1 MKKKT
6 VWIDIDNS
14 PHVQI
19 FENIIKALEPDFNVL
34 VTAKDYNQTLG
45 LLKLKGI
52 KYELFGRHPGAN
64 IFKKVFGN
72 IFRAV
77 RLAIWATGKN
87 IDISVCHGSRALI
100 MASKLTG
107 IRSVVMFDYE
117 HSERFL
123 KTKFGKYLLV
133 PSYLG
138 KDYLVAMGYPEAK
151 LTEYPELKESIY
163 LPFYKNDPSM
173 KERLKLDMNKIIV
186 LLRPPSEVSHYNA
199 NVSYDLFS
207 DLFDRLST
215 DGRLQVIFIPRYD
228 SQKEKYKKFIER
240 ENVIL
245 PKDVEEGLNLIYF
258 SDLVISGGGTM
269 NREAAAMKTPVY
281 SIFQGKKPKIDE
293 TLEKEGRLTF
303 ITNKEDIGR
312 IIYKKKGDVNIESDK
327 NTFDFIVNFI
337 KDHA

>member
-19 FENIIKALEPDFNVL
+19 FENIIKELQPEFNVL

-45 LLKLKGI
+45 LLELKGI
-52 KYELFGRHPGAN
+52 KYELFGKHPGAN

-72 IFRAV
+72 IFRAL
-77 RLAIWATGKN
+77 RLSFWTIGKN

-100 MASKLTG
+100 MASKLSG

-133 PSYLG
+133 PSYLS
-138 KDYLVAMGYPEAK
+138 KDYLVGMGYPEEK

-173 KERLKLDMNKIIV
+173 IERLGLKQDKIIV

-199 NVSYDLFS
+199 NVSYNLFEDLFN
-207 DLFDRLST
+207 RLST
-215 DGRLQVIFIPRYD
+215 DEKLQIIFIPRYD
-228 SQKEKYKKFIER
+228 SQKEKYKKYIER
-240 ENVIL
+240 ENVIV
-245 PKDVEEGLNLIYF
+245 PKQVEEGLNLIYF

-293 TLEKEGRLTF
+293 NLEKEGRLTF
-303 ITNKEDIGR
+303 ISGKEDIDK
-312 IIYKKKGDVNIESDK
+312 IIYKKKESANIESNK
-327 NTFDFIVNFI
+327 KTFDFIVNFI
-337 KDHA
+337 KEHA